1 METTVRIFGQI
12 ILSTMKEVL
21 VLERKSGV
29 LMHVSSLWGDYSCGS
44 FGRSAKE
51 FVDFLVRG
59 GFSYWQVLP
68 FGLVDECNSP
78 YKSYSTFGGN
88 PYFIDLE
95 ALNNE
100 GLITKAQLDDAR
112 QNTPYSCEFERLS
125 EERVALLIEA
135 SKRAD
140 ENLRKRVNDF
150 IEENPHLSDF
160 CKFMALKSVNDH
172 KEWTEWVVDTYPE
185 ETEFGWRFIQYEFFT
200 QWAEVKKYAN
210 DKGIRIIGDI
220 PIYVSFDSS
229 DVYFNKS
236 LFLMDDNNR
245 LTDVAGVPPDYFAED
260 GQLWGNP
267 LYDWDAMEKEGFKW
281 WKDRIAHALELFDG
295 VRIDHFRA
303 FESFWA
309 VKGDAKTARE
319 GKWVKGPGMKLIN
332 VIKEEAGDKLI
343 IAEDLGDITK
353 EVIELVEE
361 SGFPGMRVFQ
371 FGFLGGE
378 TPHKPHNYINN
389 SVAYSGTHDNNTL
402 LGYLWE
408 TPMDVKHDIMRYCD
422 CPENMW
428 NEQGCQ
434 AIIKTILRSSAGIAI
449 FPVQDLLGYGND
461 TRLNVPG
468 RAEGNWL
475 YRITRDQ
482 LNIIDTEKYR
492 YLNSLYGRY

>member
-1 METTVRIFGQI
+1 MQ
-12 ILSTMKEVL
+12 
-21 VLERKSGV
+21 RKSGV

-44 FGRSAKE
+44 FGEEAKQ
-51 FVDFLVRG
+51 FVDFLSQG

-88 PYFIDLE
+88 PYFVDLKKL
-95 ALNNE
+95 ADE
-100 GLITKAQLDDAR
+100 GLITAEELQASR
-112 QNTPYSCEFERLS
+112 QQTPYSCEFERLS
-125 EERVALLIEA
+125 KDRVELLITA
-135 SKRAD
+135 SKKAD
-140 ENLRKRVNDF
+140 ASLKEKINQF
-150 IEENPHLSDF
+150 ISSNKHLSDF
-160 CKFMALKSVNDH
+160 CKFMALKYANNQS
-172 KEWTEWVVDTYPE
+172 EWTEWSNESYSE
-185 ETEFGWRFIQYEFFT
+185 EIEFGWRFIQYEFFT
-200 QWAEVKKYAN
+200 QWKEIKAYAN
-210 DKGIRIIGDI
+210 SRGVKIIGDI

-267 LYDWDAMEKEGFKW
+267 LYDWEAMEKESFSW
-281 WKDRIAHALELFDG
+281 WKDRISASLELFDG

-309 VKGDAKTARE
+309 VSGTEKTARN

-332 VIKEEAGDKLI
+332 AIKSVAGDKLI

-361 SGFPGMRVFQ
+361 STFPGMRVFQ

-389 SVAYSGTHDNNTL
+389 CVAYSGTHDNNTL

-408 TPMDVKHDIMRYCD
+408 TPADVKVDVMNYCF
-422 CPENMW
+422 CNPESW
-428 NEQGCQ
+428 NEIGCE
-434 AIIKTILRSSAGIAI
+434 AIIKTIMASNAGLAI

-475 YRITRDQ
+475 YRITKEQ
-482 LNIIDTEKYR
+482 LNLIDTQKYN
-492 YLNSLYGRY
+492 YLNRLYGR

>member
-1 METTVRIFGQI
+1 M
-12 ILSTMKEVL
+12 
-21 VLERKSGV
+21 ERKSGV

-44 FGRSAKE
+44 FGRAAME
-51 FVDFLVRG
+51 FVDFLSAG

-88 PYFIDLE
+88 PYFVDLE
-95 ALNNE
+95 SLFEE
-100 GLITKAQLDDAR
+100 GLITSEELNSAR
-112 QNTPYSCEFERLS
+112 QATPYSCEFDRLS
-125 EERVALLIEA
+125 KERVNLLLTA
-135 SKRAD
+135 SKRVNN
-140 ENLRKRVNDF
+140 ELRDKINSF
-150 IEENPHLSDF
+150 IDNNSHLKDF
-160 CKFMALKSVNDH
+160 CRFMALKYANEDA
-172 KEWTEWVVDTYPE
+172 EWVSWSIKDFDE
-185 ETEFGWRFIQYEFFT
+185 DIEFGWRFIQFEFFT
-200 QWAEVKKYAN
+200 QWAKIKDYAN
-210 DKGIRIIGDI
+210 QKGIGIIGDI

-229 DVYFNKS
+229 DVYFNKN
-236 LFLMDDNNR
+236 LFMMDDNNR

-267 LYDWDAMEKEGFKW
+267 LYRWDEMEKDNFKW
-281 WKDRIAHALELFDG
+281 WQDRISFALNLFDG

-309 VKGDAKTARE
+309 VKGDAKTAKD

-332 VIKEEAGDKLI
+332 ALKSVAGDKLI

-371 FGFLGGE
+371 FGFFGGD

-408 TPMDVKHDIMRYCD
+408 TPMDIKNDIMKYCA
-422 CPENMW
+422 CNPQEW
-428 NEQGCQ
+428 NEKGCQ
-434 AIIKTILRSSAGIAI
+434 AIIRTIMSSNAGLTI

-468 RAEGNWL
+468 RAHGNWL
-475 YRITRDQ
+475 YRITKEQ
-482 LNIIDTEKYR
+482 LGLINTEKYKE
-492 YLNSLYGRY
+492 LNRLYGR

>member
-1 METTVRIFGQI
+1 
-12 ILSTMKEVL
+12 
-21 VLERKSGV
+21 
-29 LMHVSSLWGDYSCGS
+29 MHVSSLWGEYSCGS
-44 FGRSAKE
+44 FGKEALE
-51 FVDFLVRG
+51 FVDFLERG

-88 PYFIDLE
+88 PYFVDLE
-95 ALNNE
+95 SLKNENLLTENELNAA
-100 GLITKAQLDDAR
+100 KQK
-112 QNTPYSCEFERLS
+112 TPYSCEYDRLS
-125 EERVALLIEA
+125 QDRVNLLITA
-135 SKRAD
+135 SKRVSD
-140 ENLRKRVNDF
+140 SLKGKINEF
-150 IEENPHLSDF
+150 IDSNKHLKDF
-160 CKFMALKSVNDH
+160 CVFMALKSANNN
-172 KEWTEWVVDTYPE
+172 KEWTEWKENNYSE
-185 ETEFGWRFIQYEFFT
+185 EIEFGWRFIQYEFFT
-200 QWAEVKKYAN
+200 QWEKVKKYAN
-210 DKGIRIIGDI
+210 EKNIKIIGDI

-267 LYDWDAMEKEGFKW
+267 LYDWEEMEKENYRW
-281 WKDRIAHALELFDG
+281 WKDRISLSLSLFDG

-309 VKGDAKTARE
+309 VPSTEKTARN
-319 GKWVKGPGMKLIN
+319 GKWVKGPGMNLIN
-332 VIKEEAGDKLI
+332 AIKSVAENKLI

-353 EVIELVEE
+353 EVYELVEE

-389 SVAYSGTHDNNTL
+389 SIAYSGTHDNNTL

-408 TPMDVKHDIMRYCD
+408 TPEDIKRDVMNYCSCD
-422 CPENMW
+422 FNVW
-428 NEQGCQ
+428 NEQGCA
-434 AIIKTILRSSAGIAI
+434 AIIKTIMASNAGLTV
-449 FPVQDLLGYGND
+449 FPVQDLLGYGSD

-475 YRITRDQ
+475 YRITKDQ
-482 LNIIDTEKYR
+482 LNLIDTNKYN
-492 YLNSLYGRY
+492 YLNRLYGRI

>member
-1 METTVRIFGQI
+1 M
-12 ILSTMKEVL
+12 
-21 VLERKSGV
+21 ERKSGV
-29 LMHVSSLWGDYSCGS
+29 LMHISSLWGEHSCGS
-44 FGRSAKE
+44 FGSEAKE
-51 FVDFLVRG
+51 FVDFLSKG
-59 GFSYWQVLP
+59 GFSFWQVLP

-88 PYFIDLE
+88 PYFVDLNLLAE
-95 ALNNE
+95 E
-100 GLITKAQLDDAR
+100 GLITQEELNTAKQK
-112 QNTPYSCEFERLS
+112 TPYSCEFDRLRR
-125 EERVALLIEA
+125 ERVELLIKA
-135 SKRAD
+135 SERAD
-140 ENLRKRVNDF
+140 AKLCRKINSF
-150 IEENPHLSDF
+150 IDSDRHLADF
-160 CKFMALKSVNDH
+160 CKFMALKNANNNA
-172 KEWTEWVVDTYPE
+172 EWTQWQSVDYNPE
-185 ETEFGWRFIQYEFFT
+185 IEFGWRFIQYKFFT
-200 QWAEVKKYAN
+200 QWSEIKAYAN
-210 DKGIRIIGDI
+210 SKGIKIIGDI

-229 DVYFNKS
+229 DVYFNKQ

-267 LYDWDAMEKEGFKW
+267 LYDWSQMESEGFCW
-281 WKDRIAHALELFDG
+281 WKDRISSALKLFDG

-309 VKGDAKTARE
+309 VPGSEKTARN

-332 VIKEEAGDKLI
+332 VIKAVAEDKLI

-371 FGFLGGE
+371 FAFLGGE

-389 SVAYSGTHDNNTL
+389 SIAYSGTHDNNTL

-408 TPMDVKHDIMRYCD
+408 TPADVKIDVMNYCSCNPD
-422 CPENMW
+422 SW
-428 NEQGCQ
+428 NEKGCE
-434 AIIKTILRSSAGIAI
+434 AIIKTILASNAGLAI

-475 YRITRDQ
+475 YRITKEQ
-482 LNIIDTEKYR
+482 LNLIDTQKYN
-492 YLNSLYGRY
+492 YLNRLYGR

>member
-1 METTVRIFGQI
+1 
-12 ILSTMKEVL
+12 
-21 VLERKSGV
+21 
-29 LMHVSSLWGDYSCGS
+29 MHISSLWGEYSCGS
-44 FGRSAKE
+44 FGESAKE
-51 FVDFLVRG
+51 FVDFLSRG

-88 PYFIDLE
+88 PYFVDLE
-95 ALNNE
+95 SLYND
-100 GLITKAQLDDAR
+100 GLITQEELVSAR
-112 QNTPYSCEFERLS
+112 QQTPYSCEFERLS
-125 EERVALLIEA
+125 ADRVNLLITA

-140 ENLRKRVNDF
+140 EKLVEKINQF
-150 IEENPHLSDF
+150 IESNNHLKDF
-160 CKFMALKSVNDH
+160 CEFMALKAANNDA
-172 KEWTEWVVDTYPE
+172 EWTEW
-185 ETEFGWRFIQYEFFT
+185 ETESHSKEIEFGWRFIQYEFFT
-200 QWAEVKKYAN
+200 QWAKVKEYAN
-210 DKGIRIIGDI
+210 SKGIKIIGDI

-229 DVYFNKS
+229 DVYFNKH
-236 LFLMDDNNR
+236 LFMMDDNNR

-267 LYDWDAMEKEGFKW
+267 LYDWSAMEKEDYKW
-281 WKDRIAHALELFDG
+281 WRDRISHSLTMFDG

-319 GKWVKGPGMKLIN
+319 GKWIKGPGMKLIN
-332 VIKEEAGDKLI
+332 AVKEAAGDKLI

-389 SVAYSGTHDNNTL
+389 SIAYSGTHDNNTL

-408 TPMDVKHDIMRYCD
+408 TPMDIKHDIMRYCD
-422 CPENMW
+422 CDIDMW
-428 NEQGCQ
+428 NENGCQ
-434 AIIKTILRSSAGIAI
+434 AIIKTILRSSAGLAI

-475 YRITRDQ
+475 YRITKDQ
-482 LNIIDTEKYR
+482 LGLIDTEKYN
-492 YLNSLYGRY
+492 YLNRLYGRY

>member
-1 METTVRIFGQI
+1 M
-12 ILSTMKEVL
+12 
-21 VLERKSGV
+21 ERKSGV

-44 FGRSAKE
+44 FGRAAME
-51 FVDFLVRG
+51 FVDFLSAG

-88 PYFIDLE
+88 PYFVDLE
-95 ALNNE
+95 NLFEE
-100 GLITKAQLDDAR
+100 GLITSEELNSAR

-125 EERVALLIEA
+125 KERVNLLLTA
-135 SKRAD
+135 SKRVNN
-140 ENLRKRVNDF
+140 ELRDKINSF
-150 IEENPHLSDF
+150 IDNNPHLKDF
-160 CKFMALKSVNDH
+160 CRFMALKNANEDA
-172 KEWTEWVVDTYPE
+172 EWVSWSIKDFDE
-185 ETEFGWRFIQYEFFT
+185 DIEFGWRFIQFEFFT
-200 QWAEVKKYAN
+200 QWAKIKDYAN
-210 DKGIRIIGDI
+210 QKGIGIIGDI

-229 DVYFNKS
+229 DVYFNKN
-236 LFLMDDNNR
+236 LFMMDDNNR

-267 LYDWDAMEKEGFKW
+267 LYKWDEMEKDNFKW
-281 WKDRIAHALELFDG
+281 WQDRISFALNLFDG

-309 VKGDAKTARE
+309 VKGDAENAKE

-332 VIKEEAGDKLI
+332 ALKSVAGDKLI

-353 EVIELVEE
+353 EVIELVAE

-371 FGFLGGE
+371 FGFFGGD

-408 TPMDVKHDIMRYCD
+408 TPMDIKNDIMKYCA
-422 CPENMW
+422 CNPQEW
-428 NEQGCQ
+428 NEKGCQ
-434 AIIKTILRSSAGIAI
+434 AIIRTIMSSNAGLTI

-468 RAEGNWL
+468 RAHGNWL
-475 YRITRDQ
+475 YRITKEQ
-482 LNIIDTEKYR
+482 LGLINTEKYKE
-492 YLNSLYGRY
+492 LNRLYGR

>member
-1 METTVRIFGQI
+1 M
-12 ILSTMKEVL
+12 
-21 VLERKSGV
+21 ERKSGV

-44 FGRSAKE
+44 FGKAAKE
-51 FVDFLVRG
+51 FVDFLSAG

-88 PYFIDLE
+88 PYFVDLE
-95 ALNNE
+95 SLFEE
-100 GLITKAQLDDAR
+100 GLITSQELNSAR
-112 QNTPYSCEFERLS
+112 QATPYSCEFDRLS
-125 EERVALLIEA
+125 KERVNLLLTA
-135 SKRAD
+135 SKRVNN
-140 ENLRKRVNDF
+140 ELRDKINSF
-150 IEENPHLSDF
+150 IDNNSHLKDF
-160 CKFMALKSVNDH
+160 CRFMALKYANEDA
-172 KEWTEWVVDTYPE
+172 EWVSWSIKDFNE
-185 ETEFGWRFIQYEFFT
+185 DIEFGWRFIQFEFFT
-200 QWAEVKKYAN
+200 QWAKIKGYAN
-210 DKGIRIIGDI
+210 QKGIGIIGDI

-229 DVYFNKS
+229 DVYFNKN
-236 LFLMDDNNR
+236 LFMMDDNNR
-245 LTDVAGVPPDYFAED
+245 LTEVAGVPPDYFAED

-267 LYDWDAMEKEGFKW
+267 LYKWDEMEKDNFKW
-281 WKDRIAHALELFDG
+281 WQDRISFALNLFDG

-309 VKGDAKTARE
+309 VKGDAETAKE

-332 VIKEEAGDKLI
+332 ALKSVAGDKLI

-371 FGFLGGE
+371 FGFFGGD

-408 TPMDVKHDIMRYCD
+408 TPMDIKNDIMKYCA
-422 CPENMW
+422 CNPQEW
-428 NEQGCQ
+428 NEKGCQ
-434 AIIKTILRSSAGIAI
+434 AIIRTIMSSNAGLTI

-468 RAEGNWL
+468 RAHGNWL
-475 YRITRDQ
+475 YRITKEQ
-482 LNIIDTEKYR
+482 LGLINTEKYKE
-492 YLNSLYGRY
+492 LNRLYGR